1 MTAAYLLVMSSM
13 LGQYPYYPA
22 AGSFAPALGIG
33 PGYGYGYG
41 NYGRTPLQYY
51 DPMRYN
57 RFYSGEGYYTFVPPA
72 IENPEVINFRR
83 TPTPTTSGVTPTAST
98 AATAGTTGLVVALN
112 EQKKEITLKIPA
124 GTAVVSYGP
133 TTHFVASDG
142 DLPVIKPGNLINV
155 NQSTITIL
163 RRSQN

>member
-1 MTAAYLLVMSSM
+1 MGSILTIQQRGASRPRTAS
-13 LGQYPYYPA
+13 
-22 AGSFAPALGIG
+22 APVTV
-33 PGYGYGYG
+33 YGY
-41 NYGRTPLQYY
+41 YGRTPLQYY

-72 IENPEVINFRR
+72 IENPEVINLRR
-83 TPTPTTSGVTPTAST
+83 TATPTSGVTPTSSA
-98 AATAGTTGLVVALN
+98 AATAGTTGLVLALN
-112 EQKKEITLKIPA
+112 EQKKQITLQIPA

-133 TTHFVASDG
+133 TTHFVAADG

-163 RRSQN
+163 RRSQK

>member
-1 MTAAYLLVMSSM
+1 MASIPTIQQRGATR
-13 LGQYPYYPA
+13 
-22 AGSFAPALGIG
+22 PALGIG
-33 PGYGYGYG
+33 PGYGLGY
-41 NYGRTPLQYY
+41 YGRTPLQYY

-57 RFYSGEGYYTFVPPA
+57 RFYSGEGYYTFVPPP
-72 IENPEVINFRR
+72 IENPQVINLRR
-83 TPTPTTSGVTPTAST
+83 TSAPSSGVTPTSST

-112 EQKKEITLKIPA
+112 EQKKEITLRIPA

-133 TTHFVASDG
+133 TTHFVAADG

-163 RRSQN
+163 RRSQK